1 MSSSDTSASGRLPH
15 AFTTPG
21 SSSFVEFLSSHAPQ
35 LLPGNRPAVG
45 DVHAPHGTTIVA
57 LTFDGG
63 IVMAGDRRATMGSM
77 IASREIEKVF
87 PADEY
92 SAVGIAGTAGL
103 AVELVRL
110 FQLELEHYEKIEGSL
125 LSLDG
130 KANRLATMIRGNLG
144 MAMQG
149 LAVVPLFGG
158 FDLDRRIG
166 RIFSYDV
173 TGGRYEEHDHHAVGS
188 GSVFAR
194 GSLKKL
200 WRPGLDADA
209 AVKVAVEALVDAAD
223 DDSATG
229 GPDHTRGIWPV
240 VATVTESGYLRV
252 ERRRPRCGRAGQI
265 EQERRGAAHASR
277 GGAAMSMP
285 FYVSPEQLMK
295 DRADY
300 ARKGIARGRSVVVLQ
315 YDDGIAFATENASRA
330 LHKISEIYDRIGFAA
345 VGKYNEFE
353 NLRVA
358 GVRYADLRGYSYDRR
373 GRHRPR
379 PGQRVRADARH
390 VVHHG
395 VQAARGRDR
404 RRRGRPRGRPA
415 TRSTGSPTTARSPT
429 STATSSWVGRRTGW
443 AACSP
448 SSGAPG

>member
-1 MSSSDTSASGRLPH
+1 MSGRLPH

-21 SSSFVEFLSSHAPQ
+21 SASFVEFLSSHAPE
-35 LLPGNRPAVG
+35 LLPGNRQGGQVQ
-45 DVHAPHGTTIVA
+45 APHGTTIVSLA
-57 LTFDGG
+57 FDGG

-144 MAMQG
+144 LAMQG
-149 LAVVPLFGG
+149 LAVVPMFGG
-158 FDLDRRIG
+158 FDLDRRVG

-200 WRPGLDADA
+200 WRPGLDASS
-209 AVKVAVEALVDAAD
+209 AVRVAVEALVDAAD

-252 ERRRPRCGRAGQI
+252 SDADLGAVAAEV
-265 EQERRGAAHASR
+265 EQERRRTHEGR
-277 GGAAMSMP
+277 GGA
-285 FYVSPEQLMK
+285 
-295 DRADY
+295 R
-300 ARKGIARGRSVVVLQ
+300 
-315 YDDGIAFATENASRA
+315 
-330 LHKISEIYDRIGFAA
+330 
-345 VGKYNEFE
+345 
-353 NLRVA
+353 
-358 GVRYADLRGYSYDRR
+358 
-373 GRHRPR
+373 
-379 PGQRVRADARH
+379 
-390 VVHHG
+390 
-395 VQAARGRDR
+395 
-404 RRRGRPRGRPA
+404 
-415 TRSTGSPTTARSPT
+415 
-429 STATSSWVGRRTGW
+429 
-443 AACSP
+443 
-448 SSGAPG
+448 